1 MPSGA
6 RADAIWSAP
15 SAAWGARMASMF
27 LLTYSAPIKDLE
39 IGEVLITQ
47 GEMGTDLFVL
57 ESGQLAVER
66 DGVKI
71 ATIDQSDSLIGE
83 MGLLLHKPHSATVRA
98 ETNSKVRVVADAMR
112 VLERHPDITLRL
124 ASLLCHRLDETS
136 GLVSELSR
144 QVSGSAEKTLVGR
157 ILSSL
162 VTTPGRRAVR
172 RWARSPHGCRLR
184 GSHGSAQTDPS
195 ALSLPPRQ
203 RRW

>member
-1 MPSGA
+1 
-6 RADAIWSAP
+6 
-15 SAAWGARMASMF
+15 MASMF
-27 LLTYSAPIKDLE
+27 LLTYSAPIQDLE

-47 GEMGTDLFVL
+47 GSMGTDLYVL

-71 ATIDQSDSLIGE
+71 ATIDQADSLIGE

-124 ASLLCHRLDETS
+124 ALLLCQRLDETS

-144 QVSGSAEKTLVGR
+144 QVSGTAEKTLVGR

-162 VTTPGRRAVR
+162 VTTPGGRR
-172 RWARSPHGCRLR
+172 
-184 GSHGSAQTDPS
+184 
-195 ALSLPPRQ
+195 
-203 RRW
+203 

>member
-1 MPSGA
+1 
-6 RADAIWSAP
+6 
-15 SAAWGARMASMF
+15 MASMF
-27 LLTYSAPIKDLE
+27 LLTYSAPIMELE

-57 ESGQLAVER
+57 EAGQLAVER

-71 ATIDQSDSLIGE
+71 ATIDQPDSLIGE
-83 MGLLLHKPHSATVRA
+83 MGLLLRKPHSATVRA

-124 ASLLCHRLDETS
+124 AGLLSQRLDETS

-144 QVSGSAEKTLVGR
+144 QVSGTTEKTLIGK

-162 VTTPGRRAVR
+162 VTTPGRR
-172 RWARSPHGCRLR
+172 
-184 GSHGSAQTDPS
+184 
-195 ALSLPPRQ
+195 
-203 RRW
+203 

>member
-1 MPSGA
+1 
-6 RADAIWSAP
+6 
-15 SAAWGARMASMF
+15 MASMF
-27 LLTYSAPIKDLE
+27 LLTYSAPIRELE
-39 IGEVLITQ
+39 IGDVLITQ

-57 ESGQLAVER
+57 EAGQLAVER

-124 ASLLCHRLDETS
+124 AGLLSQRLDETS

-144 QVSGSAEKTLVGR
+144 RVSGTAEKTLIGK

-162 VTTPGRRAVR
+162 VTTPVGR
-172 RWARSPHGCRLR
+172 
-184 GSHGSAQTDPS
+184 
-195 ALSLPPRQ
+195 
-203 RRW
+203 

>member
-1 MPSGA
+1 
-6 RADAIWSAP
+6 
-15 SAAWGARMASMF
+15 MASMF
-27 LLTYSAPIKDLE
+27 LLTYSAPIMELE

-47 GEMGTDLFVL
+47 GEMGTDLYVL
-57 ESGQLAVER
+57 ETGQLAVER

-124 ASLLCHRLDETS
+124 AGLLSQRLDETS

-144 QVSGSAEKTLVGR
+144 QVSGTAEKTLIGK

-162 VTTPGRRAVR
+162 VTTPGRR
-172 RWARSPHGCRLR
+172 
-184 GSHGSAQTDPS
+184 
-195 ALSLPPRQ
+195 
-203 RRW
+203 

>member
-1 MPSGA
+1 
-6 RADAIWSAP
+6 
-15 SAAWGARMASMF
+15 MASMF
-27 LLTYSAPIKDLE
+27 LLTYSAPVRDLR
-39 IGEVLITQ
+39 IGDELITQ
-47 GEMGTDLFVL
+47 GTMGTDLFVL

-71 ATIDQSDSLIGE
+71 ATIDQADSLIGE
-83 MGLLLHKPHSATVRA
+83 MGLLLHRPHSATVRA

-144 QVSGSAEKTLVGR
+144 KVSGAAEKTLAGR

-162 VTTPGRRAVR
+162 VTTPARR
-172 RWARSPHGCRLR
+172 HG
-184 GSHGSAQTDPS
+184 
-195 ALSLPPRQ
+195 
-203 RRW
+203 

>member
-1 MPSGA
+1 
-6 RADAIWSAP
+6 
-15 SAAWGARMASMF
+15 MASMF
-27 LLTYSAPIKDLE
+27 LLTYSAPIMELE

-57 ESGQLAVER
+57 EAGQLAVER

-71 ATIDQSDSLIGE
+71 ATIDQPDSLIGE
-83 MGLLLHKPHSATVRA
+83 MGLLLRKPHSATVRA

-124 ASLLCHRLDETS
+124 AELLSQRLDETS

-144 QVSGSAEKTLVGR
+144 QVSGTTEKTLIGK

-162 VTTPGRRAVR
+162 VTTPGRR
-172 RWARSPHGCRLR
+172 
-184 GSHGSAQTDPS
+184 
-195 ALSLPPRQ
+195 
-203 RRW
+203 

>member
-1 MPSGA
+1 
-6 RADAIWSAP
+6 
-15 SAAWGARMASMF
+15 MASMF
-27 LLTYSAPIKDLE
+27 LLTYSAPIRELE
-39 IGEVLITQ
+39 IGDVLITQ
-47 GEMGTDLFVL
+47 GTIGTDLFVL

-71 ATIDQSDSLIGE
+71 ATIDQPDSLIGE

-124 ASLLCHRLDETS
+124 ASLLCQRLDETS

-144 QVSGSAEKTLVGR
+144 QVSGTAEKTLVGR

-162 VTTPGRRAVR
+162 VTTPRR
-172 RWARSPHGCRLR
+172 
-184 GSHGSAQTDPS
+184 
-195 ALSLPPRQ
+195 
-203 RRW
+203 

>member
-1 MPSGA
+1 
-6 RADAIWSAP
+6 
-15 SAAWGARMASMF
+15 MASMF
-27 LLTYSAPIKDLE
+27 LLTYSAPIKELE
-39 IGEVLITQ
+39 IGDVLITQ
-47 GEMGTDLFVL
+47 GSMGTDLYVL
-57 ESGQLAVER
+57 EAGQLAVER

-124 ASLLCHRLDETS
+124 AGLLSQRLDETS

-144 QVSGSAEKTLVGR
+144 QVSGTAEKTLIGK

-162 VTTPGRRAVR
+162 VTTPVR
-172 RWARSPHGCRLR
+172 R
-184 GSHGSAQTDPS
+184 
-195 ALSLPPRQ
+195 
-203 RRW
+203 

>member
-1 MPSGA
+1 
-6 RADAIWSAP
+6 
-15 SAAWGARMASMF
+15 MASMF
-27 LLTYSAPIKDLE
+27 LLTYSAPIMELE
-39 IGEVLITQ
+39 IGDVLITQ
-47 GEMGTDLFVL
+47 GEMGTDLYVL
-57 ESGQLAVER
+57 EAGQLAVER

-124 ASLLCHRLDETS
+124 AGLLSHRLDETS

-144 QVSGSAEKTLVGR
+144 QVSGTAEKTLIGK

-162 VTTPGRRAVR
+162 VTTPVR
-172 RWARSPHGCRLR
+172 R
-184 GSHGSAQTDPS
+184 
-195 ALSLPPRQ
+195 
-203 RRW
+203 

>member
-1 MPSGA
+1 
-6 RADAIWSAP
+6 
-15 SAAWGARMASMF
+15 MASMF
-27 LLTYSAPIKDLE
+27 LLTYSAPIQDLE

-47 GEMGTDLFVL
+47 GSMGTDLYVL

-71 ATIDQSDSLIGE
+71 ATIDQADSLIGE

-124 ASLLCHRLDETS
+124 ALLLCQRLDETS

-144 QVSGSAEKTLVGR
+144 QVSGTAEKTLVGR

-162 VTTPGRRAVR
+162 VTTPGRR
-172 RWARSPHGCRLR
+172 
-184 GSHGSAQTDPS
+184 
-195 ALSLPPRQ
+195 
-203 RRW
+203 